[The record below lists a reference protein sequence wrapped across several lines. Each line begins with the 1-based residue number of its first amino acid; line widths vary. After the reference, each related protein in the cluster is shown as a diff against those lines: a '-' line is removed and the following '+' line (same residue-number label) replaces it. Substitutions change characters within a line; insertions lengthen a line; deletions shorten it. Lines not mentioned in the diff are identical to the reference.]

1 MERAFIWPD
10 LKFRLHDIHEVHLW
24 GMNEASLN
32 MDFFFSHRHFPKHL

>member
-32 MDFFFSHRHFPKHL
+32 MDFFFP